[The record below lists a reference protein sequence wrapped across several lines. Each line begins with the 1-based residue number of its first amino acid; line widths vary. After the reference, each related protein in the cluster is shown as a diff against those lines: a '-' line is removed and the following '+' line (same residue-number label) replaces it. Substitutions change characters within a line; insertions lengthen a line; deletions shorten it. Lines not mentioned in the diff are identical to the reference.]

1 MELDFKWLLGIG
13 GVFLGYLLPKIADRW
28 FSRKDKIDE
37 EMLKLTLA
45 IQALQIEIRHLT
57 EKLSPMPKMQMDLN
71 ELHSKV
77 RLLHKLGRDEH

>member
-1 MELDFKWLLGIG
+1 MELDLKWLLGIVG
-13 GVFLGYLLPKIADRW
+13 LFLGYLIPKIGDRW

-57 EKLSPMPKMQMDLN
+57 EKLAPMPKIQIDLN
-71 ELHSKV
+71 ELHGKV
-77 RLLHKLGRDEH
+77 REINARDRQ